1 MPIPRWVA
9 RANRVGFNRLSRH
22 VAPWL
27 PGFGVVV
34 HRGRRSGRTYRTP
47 VNVFRSADGYVL
59 ALTYGSDSDWVKN
72 VLAAGGA
79 ELRTR
84 GRRVLVTSP
93 RIYHDESRRSVGLVA
108 RQALRLLD
116 VADFLALKTERTL

>member
-34 HRGRRSGRTYRTP
+34 HQGRRSGRTYRTP

-59 ALTYGSDSDWVKN
+59 ALTYGADSDWVKN

-79 ELRTR
+79 ELRNR
-84 GRRVLVTSP
+84 GRRVRVGSP
-93 RIYHDESRRSVGLVA
+93 RIYHDESRRSVGPVA
-108 RQALRLLD
+108 RQALRLLR
-116 VADFLALKTERTL
+116 VVDFLALRTEREL

>member
-1 MPIPRWVA
+1 MPIPRSVA
-9 RANRVGFNRLSRH
+9 RANRVGFNRLARH

-27 PGFGVVV
+27 PGFGVIV
-34 HRGRRSGRTYRTP
+34 HHGRRSGRTYRTP
-47 VNVFRSADGYVL
+47 VMVFRSVHGYLV
-59 ALTYGSDSDWVKN
+59 ALLYGSDSDWVKN

-84 GRRVLVTSP
+84 GRRVLVGSP
-93 RIYHDESRRSVGLVA
+93 RIYHDESRRSVGPVT

-116 VADFLALKTERTL
+116 VADFLTFERGGAA